1 MPFMRLLFFLGWL
14 LMFLAFVGAAGE
26 AIPRSLPGGAV
37 GSGWFVSAYDLWY
50 AAQPGSLVVTQIQV
64 EKLSPVLWDPVIVAL
79 LALPAWLLF
88 GLPGVLLTWFC
99 RPHREITAE
108 QREDLQKQ
116 EESLLLFDKLTEE
129 ARAAGFDDGEDDR
142 APSHVGQGI
151 IDVTDRGGDPVFP
164 EIPFAPDPDW
174 DGGGAGDGEEDGE
187 GDGDGDGD
195 GGGDGGGEEEG
206 R

>member
-1 MPFMRLLFFLGWL
+1 MPFMRVLFYLGWT

-26 AIPRSLPGGAV
+26 AVPRSLPGGAG

-79 LALPAWLLF
+79 LSLPAWLLF
-88 GLPGVLLTWFC
+88 GGPGVLLTWFF

-142 APSHVGQGI
+142 APSHEGPDI

-164 EIPFAPDPDW
+164 EIPFALDPDG
-174 DGGGAGDGEEDGE
+174 DRGGDE
-187 GDGDGDGD
+187 D

>member
-1 MPFMRLLFFLGWL
+1 MRVLFYLGWVL
-14 LMFLAFVGAAGE
+14 LFLAFAGAAAE
-26 AIPRSLPGGAV
+26 AVPRSLSGGAG

-50 AAQPGSLVVTQIQV
+50 AAKPGSLVVTQIQV

-88 GLPGVLLTWFC
+88 GLPGVLLTWFF
-99 RPHREITAE
+99 RPHKEMTAE
-108 QREDLQKQ
+108 QREDLRKQ

-129 ARAAGFDDGEDDR
+129 ARAAGFDDGEDDQ
-142 APSHVGQGI
+142 APAQVDPDI

-164 EIPFAPDPDW
+164 EIPFAPDPDF
-174 DGGGAGDGEEDGE
+174 DGGGE
-187 GDGDGDGD
+187 
-195 GGGDGGGEEEG
+195 GEEEG